1 MARAP
6 RPETLIA
13 GYGVAKNLLF
23 MLFSSLMMVRQTVTT
38 LGGSNEALAVLKRFF
53 AVVVAI
59 NTAIVA
65 GVAFTPLADVVFGSL
80 MGVRAGALVHA
91 KRILRVFALFPVIV
105 GFRHFWQGVALH
117 AGRSG
122 VIAGAMTVRTV
133 LLGLLVYVVL
143 EPTVSTDA
151 GAAFL
156 FLGSVGAEGIV
167 VYALVLLGGGG
178 LALWHRRQSGSRDA
192 GSIRVAD
199 QSGPREARDAA
210 PAAVAPVP
218 SYRAVLVFFV
228 PLAVTALMRTAALP
242 IVNAGLARMPD
253 ADLALASFT
262 VGWEIGYIL
271 FAPLMFFH
279 HVPLAFL
286 AKPSGRSGP
295 HLIAT
300 AALFGL
306 ASAAALAML
315 GFTPVGPWVL
325 TGLVGVEGD
334 LLAGALRVL
343 RALTLLPLLYAAREY
358 FWGVLMYR
366 RTTRPIWVAK
376 TANLAVLLGG
386 VALFTMLLPGR
397 PEAGVAAMLCAEA
410 VEAGV
415 LLVHA
420 RHKSRNVQ
428 TSIESE
434 MGGEPGSP

>member
-59 NTAIVA
+59 NTVIVA
-65 GVAFTPLADVVFGSL
+65 GVAFTPLADAVFGSL

-91 KRILRVFALFPVIV
+91 KRILRVFALFPLIV

-133 LLGLLVYVVL
+133 LLGLLVYLVL
-143 EPTVSTDA
+143 VPTVSTDT

-178 LALWHRRQSGSRDA
+178 LALWRR
-192 GSIRVAD
+192 
-199 QSGPREARDAA
+199 RDAA
-210 PAAVAPVP
+210 RPVAVTGGPAPDAAAPAP
-218 SYRAVLVFFV
+218 SYRAILVFFV
-228 PLAVTALMRTAALP
+228 PLAVTALIRTAALP

-286 AKPSGRSGP
+286 GKTDGLGGR
-295 HLIAT
+295 HLVAT

-306 ASAAALAML
+306 ASAAALATL

-325 TGLVGVEGD
+325 TGLVGVEGE
-334 LLAGALRVL
+334 LLAGAIRVL
-343 RALTLLPLLYAAREY
+343 RALALLPLLYAAREY

-366 RTTRPIWVAK
+366 RSTRPIWAAK
-376 TANLAVLLGG
+376 SANLVVLVAAV
-386 VALFTMLLPGR
+386 VLFTTVLPGR
-397 PEAGVAAMLCAEA
+397 PEAGVAALLCGEA
-410 VEAGV
+410 VESAI
-415 LLVHA
+415 LLLHG
-420 RHKSRNVQ
+420 RRQSRNVQ
-428 TSIESE
+428 RSIESE
-434 MGGEPGSP
+434 MGGEPRSP